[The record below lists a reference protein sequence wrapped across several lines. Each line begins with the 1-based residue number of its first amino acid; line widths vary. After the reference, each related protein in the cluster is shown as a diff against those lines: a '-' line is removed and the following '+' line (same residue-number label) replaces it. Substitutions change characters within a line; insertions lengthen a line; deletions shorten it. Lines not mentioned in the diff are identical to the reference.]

1 MRILS
6 LAKILVVTLTFVLAA
21 TLPWSVPAAS
31 AKAMKQAMK
40 LPPGACAVEKKA
52 VNTGTICSYQCN
64 AQTNWC
70 AQQMCTNGA
79 LVQVIPCYGPFC
91 AAKCAG

>member
-1 MRILS
+1 MRIKS
-6 LAKILVVTLTFVLAA
+6 FVKILVVTLAFVSA
-21 TLPWSVPAAS
+21 TAPPWSVPAAS
-31 AKAMKQAMK
+31 AKAIKPMK

-52 VNTGTICSYQCN
+52 VNSGTICSFQCN

-70 AQQMCTNGA
+70 AQQFCNNGT
-79 LVQVIPCYGPFC
+79 LVQVLPCYGPFC

>member
-1 MRILS
+1 MRIMS
-6 LAKILVVTLTFVLAA
+6 FVKILVVTLAVVS

-31 AKAMKQAMK
+31 AKAMKPVK

-52 VNTGTICSYQCN
+52 VNAGTICSFQCN

-70 AQQMCTNGA
+70 AQQFCGNGT
-79 LVQVIPCYGPFC
+79 LVQVLPCFGPFC
-91 AAKCAG
+91 TPKCAG